1 LKRIA
6 VVIDASGSIDNL
18 RTFAISTE
26 TVELFPMTKAI
37 WPGSDINQLTKLAE
51 EFDKVYFFTD
61 GYFFGAPDMKLV
73 IQRLSNKIEIIK
85 I

>member
-1 LKRIA
+1 MKRIA
-6 VVIDASGSIDNL
+6 VVIDASGSINNL

-26 TVELFPMTKAI
+26 TVELFPMPKSLFA
-37 WPGSDINQLTKLAE
+37 GSDIKQLTKLAE

-61 GYFFGAPDMKLV
+61 GFFFGTPDMKLV
-73 IQRLSNKIEIIK
+73 MQRLSNKIEIIQ